1 MRPTKEGK
9 KFLLAIALIAVAAV
23 NTGNNLIYLVL
34 SLMLSIIVISVVG
47 LRLNLR
53 SLSLEA
59 SIEGPVFAK
68 EEAIL
73 KLALTNKKRFL
84 PSYSLRVEL
93 PPGMKGKGFIPYARS
108 SATTEGG
115 VKALFE
121 KRGVYRLENLFVES
135 GFPFIFFTRRLRIR
149 AKGEVVVYPEV
160 KEIDISSALSAGDY
174 REHARRPGDGDE
186 MLFIREFR
194 YGDDLKRINW
204 KATAKAD
211 KLMVKEFA
219 MDEPK
224 SLTIILDS
232 IVGGARGANSAGA
245 RGAEVFE
252 KAVSFAASAS
262 VKFIK
267 EGFFVRLLTCKDT
280 QAFGSGPE
288 HLRRLLYSLALVKE
302 HDTWECPNIAGATCP
317 DIAGAR
323 SPGGTLLILKS
334 GDSALRRLSPDCDM
348 VVYAS
353 SL

>member
-34 SLMLSIIVISVVG
+34 SLMLSVIVISVVG

-53 SLSLEA
+53 GLSLDA

-68 EEAIL
+68 EEAIPNL
-73 KLALTNKKRFL
+73 SLTNKKRLL

-93 PPGMKGKGFIPYARS
+93 PPGMKGKGFIPYARP

-160 KEIDISSALSAGDY
+160 KEIDIAPALSAGDY
-174 REHARRPGDGDE
+174 RGHARRPGDGGE

-211 KLMVKEFA
+211 KFMVKEFA

-232 IVGGARGANSAGA
+232 ANPPGG
-245 RGAEVFE
+245 EVFE

-262 VKFIK
+262 VKFIE
-267 EGFFVRLLTCKDT
+267 EGFFVRLLTCRDA

-288 HLRRLLYSLALVKE
+288 LLTRLLYSLALVKE
-302 HDTWECPNIAGATCP
+302 QDTWECPNIAGATCP
-317 DIAGAR
+317 
-323 SPGGTLLILKS
+323 GGTLLILKS
-334 GDSALRRLSPDCDM
+334 ESSALRRLSPDCDM